1 MAIGNNGYT
10 MTVQNSWKSLRENA
24 PLLSY
29 SLLFQPPKDRACL
42 ADLLSLG
49 LEVDFILAQAS
60 EPMLALI
67 RLKWWEEQLEDGRSG
82 GLPLL
87 DRIHTHI
94 AAGRLKKKNI
104 FAVLSRWQD
113 CAEAGE
119 PAHEKGQQCWAEL
132 LALSLSLYGPSD
144 KALARQIGS
153 ALYNSR
159 NGREAGPL
167 PNAPA
172 IYTEYGRGS
181 EFLILLAYLAKRDG
195 SQDMTSDPLILFK
208 MLWQVLARPA

>member
-1 MAIGNNGYT
+1 
-10 MTVQNSWKSLRENA
+10 MTQHNSWKTLRENA

-29 SLLFQPPKDRACL
+29 SLLFQPPKDRECL
-42 ADLLSLG
+42 ADLLLLG
-49 LEVDFILAQAS
+49 LEFDFILAQAS

-67 RLKWWEEQLEDGRSG
+67 RLKWWEEQLEADDSG
-82 GLPLL
+82 SSLPLL
-87 DRIHTHI
+87 DRIYAHI
-94 AAGRLKKKNI
+94 TAGRLEKQDI
-104 FAVLSRWQD
+104 LAVLGCWQD
-113 CAEAGE
+113 FAESAV
-119 PAHEKGQQCWAEL
+119 PAHEKGQRCWAEL
-132 LALSLSLYGPSD
+132 LALSLSLYGPSN

-172 IYTEYGRGS
+172 IYTEYGKGS

-195 SQDMTSDPLILFK
+195 SQDMTSDHLILFK